1 MVTSRKAA
9 YWAGGGETGAK
20 PTSVE
25 SALSVGITSGGS
37 SSGGAGGATESPSW
51 AGVDSAAGFATSDGA
66 LGVWTSSKG
75 FDWGRRTGAGFAT
88 VAAGSRTAAWV
99 FAIWVFAE
107 EIAGRISR
115 GPGAAGVVS
124 GSTEV
129 EAGIRRGSIGFNATG
144 LSELAVPVESRAG
157 AVDTGAGVMRGGS
170 SGATGAVGI
179 GAAAAGVRTGGAWV
193 GAIGGGGATA
203 GAAGGV
209 IGIGMGTDMGSGSGT
224 PGWTGAGMTGVA
236 GFAGV
241 SFDSDAF

>member
-1 MVTSRKAA
+1 M
-9 YWAGGGETGAK
+9 
-20 PTSVE
+20 E

-51 AGVDSAAGFATSDGA
+51 TGVDSAAGFATSDGA

-75 FDWGRRTGAGFAT
+75 FDWGKRTEAGFAT
-88 VAAGSRTAAWV
+88 VAAESRTAVWGFATVAAGGRTAVWV

-179 GAAAAGVRTGGAWV
+179 GAAAAGVRTGGAWG